1 MEDIREKKQ
10 EIRDEIKK
18 CIDEKAEEDLKER
31 LGILE
36 ERLFSFANFQ
46 EANVTLLSANREYEL
61 DTMRIIQ
68 RSLDLNKVVVLPG
81 FDPEKY
87 EMTLMKIDHPDK
99 DLIKGPLGN
108 MEPDPARCK
117 VVPIDCIDIAVIP
130 GLAFDEKG
138 GRIGTGH
145 GFYDRLIPKLP
156 ITTRKVS
163 LTFEDQVVQQI
174 PMESHD
180 KYVDI
185 IITDK
190 RIIYKI

>member
-1 MEDIREKKQ
+1 MDDIKEKKQ

-18 CIDEKAEEDLKER
+18 NIDEKTEEDLADRIK
-31 LGILE
+31 ILE

-46 EANVTLLSANREYEL
+46 EANVTLLSAHREYEL
-61 DTMRIIQ
+61 DTMHIIQ
-68 RSLDLNKVVVLPG
+68 KSLGLNKVVVLPG
-81 FDPEKY
+81 FNPDKF
-87 EMTLMKIDHPDK
+87 EMVLMKIDDPDK

-108 MEPDPARCK
+108 VEPDPARCK
-117 VVPIDCIDIAVIP
+117 VVPIDCIDIAIIP

-138 GRIGTGH
+138 GRIGTGF

-163 LTFEDQVVQQI
+163 LTFEEQVIPQV